1 KSLRSPRV
9 CLQLGDSQLL
19 SDSWVV
25 GFEEGRPMQRFGLRD
40 DQWERIKDFLPGREG
55 HVGGTAVDNR
65 LFVDA
70 VLYRYRTGIPG
81 GICRCASATGRLFT
95 SASADGRRAAF
106 LSVFSNCW
114 QAI

>member
-1 KSLRSPRV
+1 
-9 CLQLGDSQLL
+9 
-19 SDSWVV
+19 
-25 GFEEGRPMQRFGLRD
+25 MQRFGLRD
-40 DQWERIKDFLPGREG
+40 DQWERIKNFLPGREG

-65 LFVDA
+65 LLMRFFIDIERA
-70 VLYRYRTGIPG
+70 FPG

-114 QAI
+114 QAIPTTNT